1 MGIGGIVDTGFR
13 EFWTRDGLRLVG
25 NLGGDADAPT
35 VVLLHGGGQTRHSWS
50 RAMKRLIAEG
60 YRVVN
65 FDARGHGDSSWSDT
79 GDYSLLA
86 RARDLQTVVG
96 DARPVALVGAS
107 MGGMT
112 SFYAVGNALVP
123 NAAALVLVDIVLRP
137 AAAGVEKIQS
147 FMRAHGDGFADLE
160 EAMAA
165 VTAYNPDRASRRDP
179 SGLMK
184 NLRRRDDGRLYW
196 HWDPRMM
203 AARPSAEPPAWSE
216 DLLASARH
224 VRIPTLLVR
233 GGKSDIVDDAGVAE
247 LVELVPQ
254 TQVHCVAD
262 AGHMVAGDRNDAF
275 NDSVVEF
282 LRRCRFGGA

>member
-1 MGIGGIVDTGFR
+1 MNIARCEFCTG
-13 EFWTRDGLRLVG
+13 DGLRLVG
-25 NLGGDADAPT
+25 DIGGHVDAPT

-50 RAMKRLIAEG
+50 RAMMRLISEG

-65 FDARGHGDSSWSDT
+65 FDARGHGDSSWSVS
-79 GDYSLLA
+79 GDYSLAA
-86 RARDLQTVVG
+86 RGTDLQTVVG

-123 NAAALVLVDIVLRP
+123 HATALILVDIVLRP
-137 AAAGVEKIQS
+137 AAKGVEKIQS
-147 FMRAHGDGFADLE
+147 FMRAHGNGFADLE
-160 EAMAA
+160 EAAA
-165 VTAYNPDRASRRDP
+165 AIMAYNPDRAVPRDP

-184 NLRRRDDGRLYW
+184 NLRRREDGRLYW

-203 AARPSAEPPAWSE
+203 EARPSAEPPAWSE
-216 DLLASARH
+216 DLLAAAKNVH
-224 VRIPTLLVR
+224 IPTLLVR
-233 GGKSDIVDDAGVAE
+233 GGRSDIVDDAGVSE

-275 NDSVVEF
+275 NDAVVEF
-282 LRRCRFGGA
+282 LRRSRFGAT

>member
-1 MGIGGIVDTGFR
+1 MDICRR
-13 EFWTRDGLRLVG
+13 EFRTRDGMRLVG
-25 NLGGDADAPT
+25 DLGGHADAPM

-50 RAMKRLIAEG
+50 RAMRRLIAEG

-65 FDARGHGDSSWSDT
+65 FDARGHGDSGWSDS
-79 GDYSLLA
+79 GDYSLAA
-86 RARDLQTVVG
+86 RGADLQAVVG
-96 DARPVALVGAS
+96 DAGPVALVGAS

-123 NAAALVLVDIVLRP
+123 SATALVLVDIVLRP
-137 AAAGVEKIQS
+137 AAKGVEKIQS

-160 EAMAA
+160 EAAA
-165 VTAYNPDRASRRDP
+165 AITAYNPDRAPRRDP

-184 NLRRRDDGRLYW
+184 NLRRREDGRLYW

-203 AARPSAEPPAWSE
+203 EARPSAEPPAWSE
-216 DLLASARH
+216 DLLAAAKNVH
-224 VRIPTLLVR
+224 IPTLLVR
-233 GGKSDIVDDAGVAE
+233 GGKSDIVDDAGVSE

-254 TQVHCVAD
+254 TQVHCVAE

-275 NDSVVEF
+275 NDAVVEF
-282 LRRCRFGGA
+282 LRQSRFGAA